1 MEFLSIKTFLK
12 HSGRVQPEDYLH
24 VIELLLNGIA
34 LHAVQGDTED
44 LFRFQDD
51 VRTIARTIGT
61 DSSRED
67 LLVSTNRALRA
78 LEEYS
83 RHTQKFMRAQSIE
96 LQGML
101 SMLTQTVSS
110 LSASGRENIEQLQSI
125 EKKIEKASVIE
136 DIRSLR
142 IQLAE
147 CLGTLRTETLR
158 QREEASRTI
167 FDLDAGVSNVK
178 ARLGGAQIVVPD
190 PDTGL
195 STRSEAEK
203 AIAFSSQADGTYY
216 AAFFVLENL
225 HSVHSRFGNKIQI
238 EVLRIFA
245 EHLSNAFG
253 GTEHLYRWSAASL
266 VAVLERNVP
275 FVKFQAEVRHV
286 ASVKLQKTLK
296 INSREVLLPVGC
308 RWFALPVTKN
318 DDSDV
323 LFSKMDAFLAAQ
335 VGTLES

>member
-51 VRTIARTIGT
+51 VRTIARTIGN
-61 DSSRED
+61 DSSGED
-67 LLVSTNRALRA
+67 LLVSTSRAMRA

-83 RHTQKFMRAQSIE
+83 RHTQKFMRAQSLE

-147 CLGTLRTETLR
+147 CLETLKTETLR

-178 ARLGGAQIVVPD
+178 ARMEGAQIVVRD

-195 STRSEAEK
+195 STRSEAER
-203 AIAFSSQADGTYY
+203 AIAFSSQADGTHY
-216 AAFFVLENL
+216 AAFFVLDNL

-238 EVLRIFA
+238 EVLRMFA

-275 FVKFQAEVRHV
+275 FVKFQAEVRQV
-286 ASVKLQKTLK
+286 ASVRLQKTLK

-335 VGTLES
+335 VGTIES